1 MQKSVK
7 EDRDKYIGGSDI
19 PIIMGISSF
28 KSRFDLLLEKAGL
41 KKDDFDG
48 NEYTEYGNIMEE
60 KIRNYMN
67 ELDNTEYKEDKLI
80 KDDIR
85 CHVDGYNGNLIIEI
99 KTTSNIHDNVD
110 DYKVYLVQLLFYMYN
125 YNIKSGKLCVYQRPE
140 NFSENF
146 DKERLKIYDI
156 ELDKYNDLVDKIKQ
170 SVDQFR
176 NDLKKVKD
184 NPFITEEE
192 LLPIDLTE
200 LSNKVIALENKLQ
213 EYKVIEEEQKNLKEK
228 LKQAMI
234 SSGNKGWE
242 TPNGVKI
249 TLVEDGED
257 KEIMKFNENKFKN
270 ENEELYKE
278 YLEPK
283 IQKGKAGYVRITFPK
298 D

>member
-1 MQKSVK
+1 MLKKIEISTLAVP
-7 EDRDKYIGGSDI
+7 DI

-41 KKDDFDG
+41 KEIEEVD
-48 NEYTEYGNIMEE
+48 NEYTRYGNLMEE

-110 DYKVYLVQLLFYMYN
+110 DYKIYLVQLLFYMYN
-125 YNIKSGKLCVYQRPE
+125 YNIKLGKLCVYQRPE
-140 NFSENF
+140 DFNENF

-170 SVDQFR
+170 AVDQFR

-213 EYKVIEEEQKNLKEK
+213 EYKVIEEEQKQLKEK

-270 ENEELYKE
+270 ENEELYKK
-278 YLEPK
+278 YLESK

-298 D
+298 N

>member
-1 MQKSVK
+1 MLKKIEISTLAVP
-7 EDRDKYIGGSDI
+7 DI
-19 PIIMGISSF
+19 SIIMGISTF

-41 KKDDFDG
+41 KEDDFDG
-48 NEYTEYGNIMEE
+48 NEYTEYGNVMEE

-67 ELDNTEYKEDKLI
+67 ELDNTKYKEDKLI

-85 CHVDGYNGNLIIEI
+85 CHVDGYDGNSIIEI

-125 YNIKSGKLCVYQRPE
+125 YNIKLGKLCVYQRPE
-140 NFSENF
+140 DFNEEF
-146 DKERLKIYDI
+146 DKERLKVYDI
-156 ELDKYNDLVDKIKQ
+156 ELDNYNDLIDKIKEA
-170 SVDQFR
+170 VKKFR
-176 NDLKKVKD
+176 IDLKKVKD

-192 LLPIDLTE
+192 LLPVDLTE

-213 EYKVIEEEQKNLKEK
+213 EYKAIEEEQKQLKEK

-234 SSGNKGWE
+234 NSGNKGWE

-270 ENEELYKE
+270 ENEELYKK
-278 YLEPK
+278 YLESK

-298 D
+298 N